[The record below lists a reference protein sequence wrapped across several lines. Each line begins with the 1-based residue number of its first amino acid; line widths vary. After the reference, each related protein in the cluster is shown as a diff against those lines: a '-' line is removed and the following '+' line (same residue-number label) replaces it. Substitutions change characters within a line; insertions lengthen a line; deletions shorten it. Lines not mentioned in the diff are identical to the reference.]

1 MNPASSLLKLITKLF
16 GKNALQKSIGTRPNV
31 IRLPS
36 NKEKRVIT
44 QDLNIEA
51 GSDKGVQKIY
61 EDAEKMVSDLA
72 KMNDQELLTFEG
84 NLRRLDNRLNPP
96 SAEVIDIKTKKP
108 ATGIEQLAE
117 TQKIRSG
124 MFDDIFDTMME
135 QQKKEGVDLETMMK
149 GKKPSEAFEE
159 MVMKNPYRP
168 GGPLDPAV
176 GITRAGA
183 RLILEKK
190 GIKIGGDDP
199 LDLVRENFGQDV
211 LNDINNVSEELLE
224 IDMRGGTYKDLSDVL
239 EREGLFDVPINKNA
253 PKGYTDEEMKKLL
266 KENEEK
272 DLGDK
277 LKNLPDDID
286 PDAMAEGGRVGKES
300 GGVAYL
306 MGL

>member
-44 QDLNIEA
+44 KDLNIEE
-51 GSDKGVQKIY
+51 GSDKAAQKVY

-108 ATGIEQLAE
+108 ATGIEQLAAS
-117 TQKIRSG
+117 QKKEG
-124 MFDDIFDTMME
+124 MFDDIFDTM
-135 QQKKEGVDLETMMK
+135 T
-149 GKKPSEAFEE
+149 
-159 MVMKNPYRP
+159 KNPYRP

-176 GITRAGA
+176 GITRARA
-183 RLILEKK
+183 RLILERK
-190 GIKIGGDDP
+190 GIKIGSDDP

-211 LNDINNVSEELLE
+211 LSDINNVSEELLE
-224 IDMRGGTYKDLSDVL
+224 IDRRGGTYKDLSDVL
-239 EREGLFDVPINKNA
+239 EREGLFDVPINKKA

-277 LKNLPDDID
+277 LKDLPDDID